1 MIVWGAFL
9 CLVFLLLAIDL
20 GVFNR
25 DAHRIS
31 AREALGWTAVWVATS
46 LLFCVAIY
54 FAYEFH
60 FQGLGADTGLSGR
73 AAAVEFLTA
82 YIVEKALSL
91 DNIFVMAV
99 IFSYMKIP
107 DEYRHRVLYWG
118 ILGALVM
125 RGIMILGGLALIHR
139 FSWLT
144 YVFGAI
150 LLLSAL
156 KMLKGEDDDAK
167 MGESAIL
174 RLARRY
180 LPTSQGLVDHHFITR
195 ENGKLV
201 VTPLALTLVLIET
214 TDVIFALDSVPAVFS
229 ITTDPFIVF
238 TSNVL
243 AILGLRSLYFAL
255 AAIIGKFEYLKQ
267 ALVLVLLFVSIKM
280 LGAHYF
286 HVPPAW
292 SLLVIVGL
300 LAGGIGISLVRNK
313 QRAG

>member
-1 MIVWGAFL
+1 MIVWSAFL
-9 CLVFLLLAIDL
+9 GLILLLLAIDL

-25 DAHRIS
+25 DSHRIS
-31 AREALGWTAVWVATS
+31 AREALAWTAVWIVTS
-46 LLFCVAIY
+46 LLFCVVVY
-54 FAYEFH
+54 FAYEHH
-60 FQGLGADTGLSGR
+60 FQGLGLDTGLSGR
-73 AAAVEFLTA
+73 AAAIEFLTA

-91 DNIFVMAV
+91 DNIFVIAV

-107 DEYRHRVLYWG
+107 EEYQHRVLYWG

-125 RGIMILGGLALIHR
+125 RAGMILGGLALIER

-144 YVFGAI
+144 YVFGGI

-156 KMLKGEDDDAK
+156 KLLMGGDEDAK
-167 MGESAIL
+167 VGESPVL

-180 LPTSQGLVDHHFITR
+180 LPTSQGLVGQRFIVR
-195 ENGKLV
+195 ENGRLV
-201 VTPLALTLVLIET
+201 FTPLALTLVLVES

-255 AAIIGKFEYLKQ
+255 AAIIGKFAYLKQ

-292 SLLVIVGL
+292 SLVVIVGL
-300 LAGGIGISLVRNK
+300 LAGGIGLSLFLNK
-313 QRAG
+313 KEPS